1 MPLSGFSSFEARFPA
16 KVAKEEEKFQTV
28 PDRERERERGLQ
40 STELSPTSLIQKK
53 RPFTGPGWNWENVL

>member
-1 MPLSGFSSFEARFPA
+1 MRQDSLPKWQKKKKSARRFLTG
-16 KVAKEEEKFQTV
+16 K
-28 PDRERERERGLQ
+28 ERERGLQ